1 MPYGQNIILA
11 IGMYG
16 GYNQEDGIIMNAD
29 ALARGQFRSLN
40 YRSYETFE
48 EDDEALKIQTRI
60 GNPANVPAWLDLK
73 PQLDYSKLDESGI
86 IKVGTY
92 VDQTTVIV
100 GKYQVGLDGEP
111 QDASVTPQVWTSGRV
126 ENVVVT
132 YNNLGL
138 KLVKIRVVHD
148 RVPQLGDKFSNR
160 HGQKGTA
167 NIFYRGHDM
176 PRTAEGITP
185 DMIMNPTAIPS
196 RMTLGQILEQLFGL
210 AAANAGGIA
219 NGTGF
224 MNAGSP
230 HEEVGKILE
239 QYGLQ
244 KMGNHV
250 LYSGTTGEQIEAD
263 IFMGCVY
270 GMRLKH
276 MTDDKWN
283 ARGQGRKEMRT
294 RQPTGGRGNEGGLKI
309 GEMDRDAILGHGVAS
324 FLKESMMERS
334 DATTFI
340 VCNGCGTIPLYNEK
354 KNFYLC
360 PLCDGPIRY
369 AGDTVNTLEPILPPG
384 RSQATFSKIAY
395 PYASKLFGQELE
407 TFLNMGTRILTTSGL
422 TKLHG
427 METIRETNPVLN
439 KMNKSQPLKPLPL
452 LKSEIQV
459 TAPVEPEAAPTA
471 NELVA
476 LTSKLASEQ
485 REAVENYKAPGAP
498 LAPIPEGSMEIN
510 TALQMP
516 PGAPVPVPANVYPP
530 PAPQALAL
538 QAPVNLGTS
547 FVSGAPSAIAQPE
560 GPNLGAVLTA
570 VPAPL
575 PTAPQQQQQLVS
587 APPPLPTP
595 PSFCGAASLIPNTT
609 IPVISVDTGP
619 EALLADGL
627 KDEDMDEIP
636 SPYDAAKQAQR
647 SRKLPRRQRPA
658 YTPPQPNEEEEEAP
672 RNPGAPVTVIKM
684 G

>member
-1 MPYGQNIILA
+1 
-11 IGMYG
+11 
-16 GYNQEDGIIMNAD
+16 
-29 ALARGQFRSLN
+29 
-40 YRSYETFE
+40 
-48 EDDEALKIQTRI
+48 
-60 GNPANVPAWLDLK
+60 
-73 PQLDYSKLDESGI
+73 
-86 IKVGTY
+86 
-92 VDQTTVIV
+92 
-100 GKYQVGLDGEP
+100 
-111 QDASVTPQVWTSGRV
+111 
-126 ENVVVT
+126 
-132 YNNLGL
+132 
-138 KLVKIRVVHD
+138 
-148 RVPQLGDKFSNR
+148 
-160 HGQKGTA
+160 
-167 NIFYRGHDM
+167 
-176 PRTAEGITP
+176 
-185 DMIMNPTAIPS
+185 
-196 RMTLGQILEQLFGL
+196 
-210 AAANAGGIA
+210 
-219 NGTGF
+219 
-224 MNAGSP
+224 
-230 HEEVGKILE
+230 
-239 QYGLQ
+239 
-244 KMGNHV
+244 
-250 LYSGTTGEQIEAD
+250 
-263 IFMGCVY
+263 
-270 GMRLKH
+270 
-276 MTDDKWN
+276 
-283 ARGQGRKEMRT
+283 
-294 RQPTGGRGNEGGLKI
+294 
-309 GEMDRDAILGHGVAS
+309 
-324 FLKESMMERS
+324 MMERS

-427 METIRETNPVLN
+427 METIRETNPILN
-439 KMNKSQPLKPLPL
+439 RLNKSQPLKPLPL

-485 REAVENYKAPGAP
+485 REAVENYKSPVVSV
-498 LAPIPEGSMEIN
+498 PEASMEIN
-510 TALQMP
+510 TSLQMP
-516 PGAPVPVPANVYPP
+516 LGAPGALGAPAPTNVYPP
-530 PAPQALAL
+530 PAPQAPAP

-560 GPNLGAVLTA
+560 GPNLGAVLTT
-570 VPAPL
+570 VPAPN
-575 PTAPQQQQQLVS
+575 PTAQQQQQLVE
-587 APPPLPTP
+587 ATP
-595 PSFCGAASLIPNTT
+595 PSFGGAASLIPNTT